1 MGNAYERLLDYMR
14 KADCNIQVVRYKQH
28 DDHLLIECTNG
39 MMKITPYTKSIIRIR
54 YTLEKEFGLKDS
66 LIVEPNAQEHVPFSV
81 QETNEVIVFSTCN
94 VQIHINKHT
103 SAFTYTDSSGQIIA
117 KEPERG
123 GKTLVPIEV
132 VKSVFS
138 ENTEIQNSQNVDGA
152 RAKAIPAKHVVDRM
166 AYHTKLEFE
175 WSDDEA
181 LYGLGSHEEGV
192 LNLRGTHQYLY
203 QQNMK
208 AVVPV
213 LVSTKGY
220 GVVVDSYSL
229 MTFHDDLY
237 GSYLWTDIDSEMDYY
252 FIYGTN
258 FDRIVKGFRHLTGK
272 APLLPKWAF
281 GYVQSKERYKSQDE
295 LISIIKEYRKR
306 EIPLDL
312 IVLDWR
318 SWTGELWGQKSFDP
332 ERFPNPTEMMRDIHE
347 LNAKLMVSIWPI
359 MSNDG
364 PNHVEMK
371 QKGYLLGNQATYD
384 AFNDEARN
392 LYWKQ
397 ANDGLFSHG
406 IDAWWCDCTEPFEG
420 DWTGEVK
427 PEPEE
432 RLRINTEET
441 KKYLDPGYINA
452 YSLLH
457 SKGIYEGQR
466 KTTETKRVVNLTR
479 SAYAGQQKFGTIT
492 WSGDIAANW
501 ETLRNQIA
509 AGLNF
514 CVTGMPYWTL
524 DIGAFFVSNKEQWF
538 WNGDY
543 QEGCDDLGYREL
555 YARWLQYG
563 TFLPMFR
570 SHGTDTPREV
580 WRFGE
585 PGTRFYDTLVKFI
598 KLRYRLL
605 PYIYSIAGWVTHQD
619 YTMMRTLTFDFRNDL
634 RTYNIK
640 DQYMFGPA
648 FLVNPVTEPMYYK
661 SGSVKIEGAIKK
673 RLVYLPFG
681 TDWYDFWT
689 EQRISG
695 GQTIEAPADLETM
708 PLYVRAGSIV
718 PIGPNIQYSSE
729 ESTEPLELKVY
740 KGQDGS
746 FMLYE
751 DEGDN
756 YNYEKGEFATILIRW
771 EDEKNRLVIEERQ
784 GSYPGMKS
792 SMELLI
798 TLISGGTN
806 SHLSTCTQQRIVYN
820 GKQTIIKF

>member
-1 MGNAYERLLDYMR
+1 M
-14 KADCNIQVVRYKQH
+14 QVVNYKGNE
-28 DDHLLIECTNG
+28 DHLLIETTNG
-39 MMKITPYTKSIIRIR
+39 MIKITPYTNSIIRIR
-54 YTLEKEFGLKDS
+54 YTVEKEIGRKES
-66 LIVEPNAQEHVPFSV
+66 LIVETNAQESVLFSV
-81 QETNEVIVFSTCN
+81 HEADNVIKFSTSD
-94 VQIHINKHT
+94 VQIEINKQT
-103 SAFTYTDSSGQIIA
+103 CAFTYTDSSGQVLT

-123 GKTLVPIEV
+123 GKALVPIEV
-132 VKSVFS
+132 VKSVFD
-138 ENTEIQNSQNVDGA
+138 ENTEIENSQNVDGA
-152 RAKAIPAKHVVDRM
+152 RARALSEKHIIDRT

-175 WSDDEA
+175 WADDEA
-181 LYGLGSHEEGV
+181 IYGLGSHEEGI

-220 GVVVDSYSL
+220 GILVDSYSL
-229 MTFHDDLY
+229 MTFRDDIH
-237 GSYLWTDIDSEMDYY
+237 GSYIWTDIDSEMDFY
-252 FIYGTN
+252 FIYGPQ
-258 FDRIVKGFRHLTGK
+258 FDEIVKGYRHLTGK

-281 GYVQSKERYKSQDE
+281 GYVQSKERYKSQEE
-295 LISIIKEYRKR
+295 LISTVQEYRKR
-306 EIPLDL
+306 QIPLDT
-312 IVLDWR
+312 IVLDWM

-332 ERFPNPTEMMRDIHE
+332 ERFPNPTKMMEDIHE

-359 MSNDG
+359 MNNDG

-371 QKGYLLGNQATYD
+371 HKGYLLGNQATYD
-384 AFNDEARN
+384 AFRQEARD

-406 IDAWWCDCTEPFEG
+406 IDAWWCDCTEPFEA
-420 DWTGEVK
+420 DWGGKIK

-432 RLRINTEET
+432 RLRINTEES
-441 KKYLDPGYINA
+441 KKYLDPGFINA

-466 KTTETKRVVNLTR
+466 STTETKRVVNLTR
-479 SAYAGQQKFGTIT
+479 SAFAGQHKYGTIT

-509 AGLNF
+509 DGLNF
-514 CVTGMPYWTL
+514 CVTGNPYWTV
-524 DIGAFFVSNKEQWF
+524 DIGAFFVAKKDQWF

-543 QEGCDDLGYREL
+543 QEGCEDLGYREL
-555 YARWLQYG
+555 YVRWLQYG

-585 PGTRFYDTLVKFI
+585 PGTVFYDTIVKFI

-619 YTMMRTLTFDFRNDL
+619 YTMMRTLAFDFIHDSK
-634 RTYNIK
+634 TYDIK

-648 FLVNPVTEPMYYK
+648 FLVNPVTNPMYYK
-661 SGSVKIEGAIKK
+661 SGSIEIQNATMK
-673 RLVYLPFG
+673 RNIYLPSG

-689 EQRISG
+689 DQRMSG
-695 GQTIEAPADLETM
+695 GQQIEAGAELETM

-718 PIGPNIQYSSE
+718 PIGSDIQYSSE
-729 ESTEPLELKVY
+729 ELKEPLELKVY

-756 YNYEKGEFATILIRW
+756 YNYEQGECSTIPIHW
-771 EDEKNRLVIEERQ
+771 EEDENRLVIDRRC
-784 GSYPGMKS
+784 GSYRGMKS
-792 SMELLI
+792 SRELLI
-798 TLISGGTN
+798 TL
-806 SHLSTCTQQRIVYN
+806 VN
-820 GKQTIIKF
+820 GKEDRSIPAYSQQKVVYSGEPMYIRFS

>member
-1 MGNAYERLLDYMR
+1 M
-14 KADCNIQVVRYKQH
+14 QVVQYKRH
-28 DDHLLIECTNG
+28 EDHLLIECTNG
-39 MMKITPYTKSIIRIR
+39 MIKITPYTNSIIRIR
-54 YTLEKEFGLKDS
+54 YTVEKEIGIKES
-66 LIVEPNAQEHVPFSV
+66 LIVETNAQEPVLFSV
-81 QETNEVIVFSTCN
+81 NETDNGIKFSTSD
-94 VQIHINKHT
+94 VQIEINKQT
-103 SAFTYTDSSGQIIA
+103 CALTYTDSSGKVLT
-117 KEPERG
+117 KEPDRG
-123 GKTLVPIEV
+123 GKTLVPVEV
-132 VKSVFS
+132 IKSVFD
-138 ENTEIQNSQNVDGA
+138 ENTEIQNSKNVDGA
-152 RAKAIPAKHVVDRM
+152 RAKAIPEKHIVDRT

-181 LYGLGSHEEGV
+181 IYGLGSHEEGI

-213 LVSTKGY
+213 FVSTKGY
-220 GVVVDSYSL
+220 GILVDSYSL
-229 MTFHDDLY
+229 MTFHDDIH
-237 GSYLWTDIDSEMDYY
+237 GSYIWTDIDSEMDFY
-252 FIYGTN
+252 FIHGPN
-258 FDRIVKGFRHLTGK
+258 FDQIVKGYRHLTGK

-281 GYVQSKERYKSQDE
+281 GYVQSKERYKSQEE
-295 LISIIKEYRKR
+295 LISTIKEYRKR
-306 EIPLDL
+306 QIPLDT
-312 IVLDWR
+312 IVLDWM

-332 ERFPNPTEMMRDIHE
+332 ERFPNPTKMMDDIHE

-359 MSNDG
+359 MNNDG

-384 AFNDEARN
+384 AFREEARD

-397 ANDGLFSHG
+397 ANAGLFSHG
-406 IDAWWCDCTEPFEG
+406 IDAWWCDCTEPFEA
-420 DWTGEVK
+420 DWGGEVK

-432 RLRINTEET
+432 RLRINTQES
-441 KKYLDPGYINA
+441 KKYLDPGFINA

-479 SAYAGQQKFGTIT
+479 SAFAGQQKYGTIS

-501 ETLRNQIA
+501 ETMRNQIA
-509 AGLNF
+509 DGLNF
-514 CVTGMPYWTL
+514 CVTGNPYWTL
-524 DIGAFFVSNKEQWF
+524 DIGAFFVSKKAQWF

-543 QEGCDDLGYREL
+543 QDGCEDLGYREL
-555 YARWLQYG
+555 YVRWLQYG

-585 PGTRFYDTLVKFI
+585 PGTVFYDTIVKFI

-619 YTMMRTLTFDFRNDL
+619 YTMMRTLAFDFMHDPK
-634 RTYNIK
+634 TYNIK

-648 FLVNPVTEPMYYK
+648 FLVNPVTDPMYYK
-661 SGSVKIEGAIKK
+661 NGSIKIEDASKK
-673 RLVYLPFG
+673 RHIYLPSG

-689 EQRISG
+689 DQRMFG
-695 GQTIEAPADLETM
+695 GQHIEAPAELETM

-718 PIGPNIQYSSE
+718 PFGPNIQYSSE
-729 ESTEPLELKVY
+729 ELTEPVELKVY

-756 YNYEKGEFATILIRW
+756 YNYEKGEFSTILIRW
-771 EDEKNRLVIEERQ
+771 EDDKNRLVIEKRR
-784 GSYPGMKS
+784 GSYRGMKS
-792 SMELLI
+792 SRELLI
-798 TLISGGTN
+798 TLVNGGEVRSVPTY
-806 SHLSTCTQQRIVYN
+806 SKQKVVYN
-820 GKQTIIKF
+820 GEPMSINFN

>member
-1 MGNAYERLLDYMR
+1 M
-14 KADCNIQVVRYKQH
+14 KVVRYKQQE
-28 DDHLLIECTNG
+28 DHLLIECTNG
-39 MMKITPYTKSIIRIR
+39 LMKITPYTNSIIRIR
-54 YTLEKEFGLKDS
+54 YTLEKEFGLKES
-66 LIVEPNAQEHVPFSV
+66 LFVEPNAQQHVPFLV
-81 QETNEVIVFSTCN
+81 HETNNIIVFSTCD
-94 VQIHINKHT
+94 VQIHINKQT
-103 SAFTYTDSSGQIIA
+103 AAFTYTDSSGQILT
-117 KEPERG
+117 KEPKRG
-123 GKTLVPIEV
+123 GKTLVPVEV
-132 VKSVFS
+132 VKSVFD
-138 ENTEIQNSQNVDGA
+138 ENTEIENSQNVDGA
-152 RAKAIPAKHVVDRM
+152 RARAIPAKHVMDRT

-229 MTFHDDLY
+229 MKFHDDIY
-237 GSYLWTDIDSEMDYY
+237 GSYIWTDVDSEMDYY
-252 FIYGTN
+252 FIYGPE
-258 FDRIVKGFRHLTGK
+258 FDQIVRGYRHLTGK

-281 GYVQSKERYKSQDE
+281 GYVQSKERYKSQEE
-295 LISIIKEYRKR
+295 LISIVKEYRER
-306 EIPLDL
+306 QIPLDC
-312 IVLDWR
+312 IVLDWM

-332 ERFPNPTEMMRDIHE
+332 ERFPNPTQMMNDIHE

-359 MSNDG
+359 MNNDG

-371 QKGYLLGNQATYD
+371 QKGYLLGNQANYD
-384 AFNDEARN
+384 AFRVEARD

-406 IDAWWCDCTEPFEG
+406 IDAWWCDCTEPFEA

-432 RLRINTEET
+432 RLRINTAEA
-441 KKYLDPGYINA
+441 KKYIDPGYINA

-457 SKGIYEGQR
+457 SKGLYEGQR
-466 KTTETKRVVNLTR
+466 NTTETKRVVNLTR
-479 SAYAGQQKFGTIT
+479 SAYAGQQKYGTIT

-501 ETLRNQIA
+501 ETMRKQIA
-509 AGLNF
+509 DGLNL
-514 CVTGMPYWTL
+514 CVTGLPYWTL
-524 DIGAFFVSNKEQWF
+524 DIGAFFVAKKGQWF

-555 YARWLQYG
+555 YVRWLQYG

-585 PGTRFYDTLVKFI
+585 PGTMFYDTLVKYI

-619 YTMMRTLTFDFRNDL
+619 YTMMRTLAFDFRNDS

-648 FLVNPVTEPMYYK
+648 FLVNPVTEPMYYN
-661 SGSVKIEGAIKK
+661 SGSVKIEGATKK
-673 RLVYLPFG
+673 RHVYLPSG

-689 EQRISG
+689 DKRISG
-695 GQTIEAPADLETM
+695 GQIIEASADIETM
-708 PLYVRAGSIV
+708 PLYVRAGSII
-718 PIGPNIQYSSE
+718 PIGPTIHYSSE
-729 ESTEPLELKVY
+729 EKTEPLELKVY
-740 KGQDGS
+740 KGKDGS
-746 FMLYE
+746 FLLYE
-751 DEGDN
+751 DEGDS
-756 YNYEKGEFATILIRW
+756 YNYEKGDFATIPIHW
-771 EDEKNRLVIEERQ
+771 EDAKNYLVIEERQ
-784 GSYPGMKS
+784 GSYPGMKNS
-792 SMELLI
+792 RELLI
-798 TLISGGTN
+798 TVINANTKEDCLT
-806 SHLSTCTQQRIVYN
+806 STCIQKNIVYN
-820 GKQTIIKF
+820 GKKTTVHF